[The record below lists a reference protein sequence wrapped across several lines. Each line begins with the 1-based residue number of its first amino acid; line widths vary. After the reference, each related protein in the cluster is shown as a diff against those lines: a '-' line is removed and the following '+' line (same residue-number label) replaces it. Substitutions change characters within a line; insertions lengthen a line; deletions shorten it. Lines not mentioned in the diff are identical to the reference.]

1 MRSKIY
7 YIFISTQEF
16 LWDFNWSL
24 FLVSVV
30 LNTKVLRAGFFFFF
44 FFYPDERSLLVA
56 EIKSSSGAD
65 VSFSPPVSRLC

>member
-1 MRSKIY
+1 MIFNSHCDAVMDGPLAAKSK
-7 YIFISTQEF
+7 
-16 LWDFNWSL
+16 
-24 FLVSVV
+24 VG
-30 LNTKVLRAGFFFFF
+30 AGEVFF